1 MSKESRLRV
10 LAIKAQ
16 YKKSSKS
23 HDDNMQFA
31 KTLLAQ
37 FPIGYAGIIRSQAF
51 TDLWKDVLDRTH
63 FLDNIYKD
71 GDMTRLYYYVNELT
85 EVIKCQ
91 REGCGKD
98 YTKSF
103 SPRLPPTYFH
113 CDTFCA
119 QQDQLVQDLIR
130 HTKEVNH
137 TTTRDLLERTK
148 ARNLE
153 RIGSE
158 WYFQTDDFK
167 KKALSTMLSNGYDHP
182 MHSDEIKNQMSAN
195 YFIKTGYAFPFQNP
209 EVQKRIKGKYFYD
222 DSHFDSSPEL
232 AYYIWLKDNSIQFER
247 EPTSFEYEFDGK
259 IRFYIPDFIVEGQY
273 IEIKGDQFFKEDG
286 TMRNPFNS
294 DDDAR
299 YEAKHQCMLKN
310 NVKILTTKDY
320 MAYIDYVNAKYGED
334 FLWNC
339 KKLDAEDQSEEVAD

>member
-1 MSKESRLRV
+1 MSKESHLRV

-16 YKKSSKS
+16 YKQSQKTYE
-23 HDDNMQFA
+23 DNIQFA

-37 FPIGYAGIIRSQAF
+37 FPIGYGGIIKSQAF
-51 TDLWKDVLDRTH
+51 AELWKDVLDKTH

-71 GDMTRLYYYVNELT
+71 TDITRLYYYINKLT
-85 EVIKCQ
+85 EVLKCQ
-91 REGCGKD
+91 RCGKD
-98 YTKSF
+98 FVKSF
-103 SPRLPPTYFH
+103 SPQHPPSQLH
-113 CDTFCA
+113 CDIFCA
-119 QQDQLVQDLIR
+119 QQDQLVKDQIR

-153 RIGSE
+153 RIGCE

-167 KKALSTMLSNGYDHP
+167 EKALSTMLSNGYDHP
-182 MHSDEIKNQMSAN
+182 MHSDEIKSQMSAN

-222 DSHFDSSPEL
+222 DRHFDSSPEL
-232 AYYIWLKDNSIQFER
+232 AYYIWLKDNGIQFDR
-247 EPTSFEYEFDGK
+247 EPTYFQYEFDGK
-259 IRFYIPDFIVEGQY
+259 TRFYIPDFIVEGQY

-310 NVKILTTKDY
+310 NVRILTTEDY
-320 MAYIDYVNAKYGED
+320 MSYIDYVKAKYGED
-334 FLWNC
+334 FLHNC
-339 KKLDAEDQSEEVAD
+339 KKEDVDDWSEDVAD